1 MIEDHL
7 ANRADLTIACLPV
20 PANEAREFG
29 VMAVDAKNRIT
40 GFVEKPANP
49 PEIPNQPGVA
59 LASMGIYVF
68 STRLM
73 YDIVMNDVAL
83 RRDETTRDFG
93 RDIIP
98 GMLRDG
104 LHLHAHRFQDE
115 NRKLKAYWRDVGTL
129 DSYFETSM
137 DLIAIDPQLN
147 LYDRQWP
154 IHTFSPPMPPPKF
167 IHDEPGRRGLATN
180 TIICPGSIISGAE
193 ITRSIIGARTKI
205 RSYSQIEDSII
216 FDDVQ
221 IGRNVQIRRAIIDKN
236 VKIPDNMQIG
246 FEPSM
251 DISRGLTVSEQG
263 LTIIAK
269 DENLERF
276 ADQ

>member
-1 MIEDHL
+1 
-7 ANRADLTIACLPV
+7 
-20 PANEAREFG
+20 
-29 VMAVDAKNRIT
+29 
-40 GFVEKPANP
+40 
-49 PEIPNQPGVA
+49 
-59 LASMGIYVF
+59 
-68 STRLM
+68 M

-115 NRKLKAYWRDVGTL
+115 NRKQEAYWRDVGTL

-251 DISRGLTVSEQG
+251 DRSRGLTVSEQG